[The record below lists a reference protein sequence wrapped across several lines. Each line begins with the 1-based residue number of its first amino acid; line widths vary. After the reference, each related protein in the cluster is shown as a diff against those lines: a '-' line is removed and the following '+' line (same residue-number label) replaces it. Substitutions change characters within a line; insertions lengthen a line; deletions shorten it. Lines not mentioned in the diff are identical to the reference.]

1 MGSGC
6 GDVAVAG
13 EGTNVAASG
22 VLVFGKRSVPTFFQ
36 EVGVI
41 GYFFVAFTT
50 VAFVE
55 LAVCSLGSLFATF
68 FRFVPMVLM
77 I

>member
-22 VLVFGKRSVPTFFQ
+22 VLVFETRAVPASFKRLVSSATSLSLSQLLPLRNLLCVVSAFCSQ
-36 EVGVI
+36 HS
-41 GYFFVAFTT
+41 FV
-50 VAFVE
+50 
-55 LAVCSLGSLFATF
+55 LLPWSS
-68 FRFVPMVLM
+68 
-77 I
+77 

>member
-22 VLVFGKRSVPTFFQ
+22 VLVLGKRSVPTSFKRL
-36 EVGVI
+36 VLSATSLSLSLLLPLWSLLCV
-41 GYFFVAFTT
+41 VS
-50 VAFVE
+50 
-55 LAVCSLGSLFATF
+55 AVCSQHSFVLF
-68 FRFVPMVLM
+68 PWSS
-77 I
+77 